1 MTVTMQGGTIEL
13 SPLEFRLLRYLVHNK
28 GRIVSQVEIE
38 EHIYASDQEPDSN
51 AIEALVKRIR
61 RKIGP
66 DTIVT
71 RRGYGYLV
79 ED

>member
-1 MTVTMQGGTIEL
+1 M
-13 SPLEFRLLRYLVHNK
+13 RYLVENK

-38 EHIYASDQEPDSN
+38 EHIYASDHEPDSN

-61 RKIGP
+61 RKVGP
-66 DTIVT
+66 ETIVT

-79 ED
+79 EA